1 MAQLPLVEPSPRDR
15 CTFRRPFAP
24 DFHDCPAFEA
34 AEFRTTD
41 MRGYPLEAVITCA
54 HLGVGLMARF
64 GSSYPRCLIGSPAER
79 AAFGAERT
87 MSAAG

>member
-1 MAQLPLVEPSPRDR
+1 
-15 CTFRRPFAP
+15 
-24 DFHDCPAFEA
+24 
-34 AEFRTTD
+34 